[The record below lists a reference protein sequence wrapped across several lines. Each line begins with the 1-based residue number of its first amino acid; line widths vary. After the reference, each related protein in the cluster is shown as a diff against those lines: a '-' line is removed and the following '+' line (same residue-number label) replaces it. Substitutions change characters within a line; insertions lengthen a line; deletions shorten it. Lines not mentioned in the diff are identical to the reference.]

1 MNRKSTEAIQY
12 GQPEV
17 KIIGT
22 RTVTS
27 LQVYQR
33 STGKVFTVIAIM
45 DNIEK
50 VTVELTFVD
59 GYLLVCKEPLYDTIR
74 QYDTSPEKRPDGEYY
89 RIKCWL
95 ATKGYRKNG
104 GYNAFRAKRIY
115 GHHKK
120 AGYAYLKVMQFID
133 EGDIIHENIKK
144 KMPNISLDK
153 LMEKYTK
160 MADILYEVIA
170 DTELGAY
177 VRECLGMTDADAR
190 AVRARCLDTYGDKL
204 QECISM
210 TASLDNLCDDEPHYT
225 NAEARAGT
233 LSREDIIKE
242 AVNKKIAIWN
252 GTIDLIDADIAK
264 AKDTIS
270 QLCRTK
276 CELQLK
282 VDALNELIENK

>member
-1 MNRKSTEAIQY
+1 
-12 GQPEV
+12 
-17 KIIGT
+17 
-22 RTVTS
+22 
-27 LQVYQR
+27 
-33 STGKVFTVIAIM
+33 M
-45 DNIEK
+45 DNVEK

-104 GYNAFRAKRIY
+104 GYNAFRAKRVY
-115 GHHKK
+115 GRHKK

-133 EGDIIHENIKK
+133 EGDIIHNNIAKRI
-144 KMPNISLDK
+144 PNVDLTK
-153 LMEKYTK
+153 LMEKYVK
-160 MADILYEVIA
+160 MSDIISDVLK

-177 VRECLGMTDADAR
+177 VRERLGMTDADAR

-204 QECISM
+204 QECLGAKSSPD
-210 TASLDNLCDDEPHYT
+210 TLRDLVRPST

-282 VDALNELIENK
+282 VAALNELVENK